1 MPKQGGCRDFSTSN
15 PADDGTTLQAP
26 LPLRASDMFSAA
38 DHKKRRQQQTNFS
51 LACAAP
57 KLDRVKRPARV
68 GELLAPICSD
78 DICSDDILHLDD
90 GLSCDEIFAHINS
103 APSDANP
110 SECIYPPEGSGAHSS
125 RAVFG
130 MPRITSPL
138 APTEGSSQPNKGD
151 AYLEE
156 ELRSSR
162 RSRRRSYNQLIG
174 RLGAWH

>member
-1 MPKQGGCRDFSTSN
+1 MPKRGGRRDCSTSN
-15 PADDGTTLQAP
+15 PADDGTTILAP

-38 DHKKRRQQQTNFS
+38 DHRKGRQQQTNFS
-51 LACAAP
+51 LACTAP

-68 GELLAPICSD
+68 GELLAPTCG
-78 DICSDDILHLDD
+78 DDILHLDD
-90 GLSCDEIFAHINS
+90 GCSCDAIFAHINS

-110 SECIYPPEGSGAHSS
+110 SECIPQQGSGARSS

-138 APTEGSSQPNKGD
+138 APIEGSSQPNKGD
-151 AYLEE
+151 TYLEE
-156 ELRSSR
+156 ELRNDSR
-162 RSRRRSYNQLIG
+162 RSRRRSYNQSIG

>member
-1 MPKQGGCRDFSTSN
+1 MPQQGGCRDFSTSN

-38 DHKKRRQQQTNFS
+38 DQKKRRQQQTNFS

-68 GELLAPICSD
+68 GESLAPM
-78 DICSDDILHLDD
+78 CSDDILHLDD
-90 GLSCDEIFAHINS
+90 GLPCDAIFAHINS

-151 AYLEE
+151 SYLEE